1 MSKKP
6 TYEEYTQEWSL
17 MDKLV
22 FYYEKD
28 LNNSQVD
35 INEIARHIAHDIT
48 RIQQFE
54 NDLKQYLIEREYINE

>member
-1 MSKKP
+1 
-6 TYEEYTQEWSL
+6 

>member
-1 MSKKP
+1 MSDKP

-35 INEIARHIAHDIT
+35 LNEIARHIAHDIT
-48 RIQQFE
+48 RIQKFE